1 MSVNLL
7 RVIMFDVPVDR
18 NVVIVTIIL
27 GIVINYCIFSYAR
40 KHIPAD
46 QSNGIPLSKPW
57 KYPHPND
64 NIQQFH

>member
-1 MSVNLL
+1 MPQNQIQN
-7 RVIMFDVPVDR
+7 RTTMFDVDR
-18 NVVIVTIIL
+18 NGVIVAIIL
-27 GIVINYCIFSYAR
+27 GIVIVYCIFSYAR
-40 KHIPAD
+40 KHISAD